1 MSRGKV
7 YETQFGKM
15 YQILLNK
22 VLKKERTEEEFMQVL
37 LWFGGYTPE
46 QIQEMREDEYCSY
59 KDFFF
64 FVFCLNP
71 NRTLIN
77 GTVCRVCIEEISD
90 PLMLEIRRM
99 DKLVDELA
107 NGKSMDKILRKPEEE
122 GHS

>member
-59 KDFFF
+59 KDFFDNAP
-64 FVFCLNP
+64 CLNP
-71 NRTLIN
+71 NRTLIK
-77 GTVCRVCIEEISD
+77 GTVCRVRIEEISD

-99 DKLVDELA
+99 DKLVDDLA